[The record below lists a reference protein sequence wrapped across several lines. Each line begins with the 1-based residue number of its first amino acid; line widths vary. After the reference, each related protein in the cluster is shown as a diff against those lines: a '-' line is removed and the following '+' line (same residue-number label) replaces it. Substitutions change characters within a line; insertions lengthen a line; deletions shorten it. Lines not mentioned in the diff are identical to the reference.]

1 MVKNLWEKY
10 KELFFYGVF
19 GVGATVINVA
29 SYHILERTVGL
40 PYLVANII
48 AWILAFIFAF
58 ITNKLFVFESRSWDR
73 AVAIKE
79 FSGFLSARLLT
90 GVLDT
95 FLMWFFVSIIRLDD
109 TLSKIIINILVIIIN
124 YIASKFFI
132 FKRE

>member
-79 FSGFLSARLLT
+79 FSGFVSQ
-90 GVLDT
+90 T
-95 FLMWFFVSIIRLDD
+95 FNRCIRYFFNVVFCKYN
-109 TLSKIIINILVIIIN
+109 KIG
-124 YIASKFFI
+124 
-132 FKRE
+132 